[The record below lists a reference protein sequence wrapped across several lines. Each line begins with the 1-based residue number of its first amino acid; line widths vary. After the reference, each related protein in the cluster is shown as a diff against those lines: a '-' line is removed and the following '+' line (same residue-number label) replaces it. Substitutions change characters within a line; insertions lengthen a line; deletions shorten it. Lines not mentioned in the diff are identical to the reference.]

1 MKKRD
6 KKQLLPGIVVA
17 VAIGFLVFLYAPVDL
32 YCSNISEFWFDFGI
46 LIRASLGLFVISTVV
61 LSLIYIILWLIHP
74 VLYRIGLAGGF
85 LGLLCTYIQGNFLV
99 KNLPPLDGTS
109 IRWEEYTALRTED
122 FVLWGVGLVIVVLM
136 YIFLKK
142 DLLSRAVMY
151 LSGGLTLMLLI
162 TAVSVVFTS
171 GALEE
176 KVHYQ
181 YGADKQ
187 FVMSED
193 QNFVILLL
201 DTVDSRT
208 VAELL
213 PEHPEYNEVF
223 RDFTYFENTVGAY
236 SCTERSVPYILS
248 GDWYENDEPFDDYM
262 KRMYRESPLFRN
274 LQERGYNMELC
285 DSELYMDDDVATMFS
300 NIHHVDF
307 GLSSYTRFAKP
318 LLKLIGFRYAPFDLK
333 KKCTFKT
340 SAFAELIRVEN
351 TSEENSCSELDH
363 VFKSQLDIQGITTED
378 SSKKFK
384 FIHLNGAHVPYIYD
398 KDMNIINEWDGTYEQ
413 STQATLVGAMDY
425 IEQLRNSGAYDNT
438 AIIVMSD
445 HGFNGS
451 LGQSGDA
458 TWMRQCAL
466 LLIKGRNE
474 HHDTMQISQAPIS
487 FEDLQE
493 AYVRLLDGKQSD
505 AVFDWKEGDVRE
517 RRFLRYSFLDD
528 SHMQEYMQ
536 TGYAFDM
543 DTMVLTG
550 REYNAEN
557 CRKNNRTGRK
567 KCE

>member
-1 MKKRD
+1 MNKRD
-6 KKQLLPGIVVA
+6 KKQLLPGIVI
-17 VAIGFLVFLYAPVDL
+17 AIAIAFLVFLYAPVDL

-46 LIRASLGLFVISTVV
+46 LIRASLGLFLISAVI
-61 LSLIYIILWLIHP
+61 LSLAYVCLWLIHP
-74 VLYRIGLAGGF
+74 VLYRIGLTGGF

-109 IRWEEYTALRTED
+109 IHWEEYTVLRTED
-122 FVLWGVGLVIVVLM
+122 FVLWGIGSIVAVLM

-142 DLLSRAVMY
+142 DMLSKTVMY

-171 GALEE
+171 GALQE

-181 YGADKQ
+181 YGADKE

-208 VAELL
+208 VTELL
-213 PEHPEYNEVF
+213 ADHPEYNETF

-248 GDWYENDEPFDDYM
+248 GEWYENDEPFDDYM
-262 KRMYRESPLFRN
+262 KRMYQVSPLFN
-274 LQERGYNMELC
+274 TLQERGYNMELC
-285 DSELYMDDDVATMFS
+285 DPELYMDDDVAAMFS
-300 NIHHVDF
+300 NIHRVDLK
-307 GLSSYTRFAKP
+307 LSSYTGFAKP
-318 LLKLIGFRYAPFDLK
+318 LLKLIGFRYAPFELK

-340 SAFAELIRVEN
+340 AAFAELITVEN
-351 TSEENSCSELDH
+351 ISEKISSSELDH
-363 VFKSQLDIQGITTED
+363 IFKGQLDTAGITTED

-398 KDMNIINEWDGTYEQ
+398 KEMNIINEWDGTYEQ
-413 STQATLVGAMDY
+413 STQATLFGAMDY
-425 IEQLRNSGAYDNT
+425 VEQLRESGAYDNT
-438 AIIVMSD
+438 TIIVMSD

-451 LGQSGDA
+451 LAQSGDA
-458 TWMRQCAL
+458 TWMRQCAML
-466 LLIKGRNE
+466 LVKGRNE

-493 AYVRLLDGKQSD
+493 AYVRLLDGQQSD
-505 AVFDWKEGDVRE
+505 SVFDWKEGDVRE

-536 TGYAFDM
+536 TGYASDM
-543 DTMVLTG
+543 DTMILTG
-550 REYNAEN
+550 REYN
-557 CRKNNRTGRK
+557 R
-567 KCE
+567 

>member
-6 KKQLLPGIVVA
+6 KKQLLPGIVVSVA
-17 VAIGFLVFLYAPVDL
+17 VSFLVFLYAPVDL

-46 LIRASLGLFVISTVV
+46 LIKASLGLFLICTAV
-61 LSLIYIILWLIHP
+61 LLLIYICLWLIHP

-85 LGLLCTYIQGNFLV
+85 LGLFCTYIQGNFLI

-109 IRWEEYTALRTED
+109 IRWEEYTVLRMED

-142 DLLSRAVMY
+142 DLLSRTVMY

-162 TAVSVVFTS
+162 TAVSVVLTS
-171 GALEE
+171 GGLQE
-176 KVHYQ
+176 KEHYQ

-208 VAELL
+208 VTELL
-213 PEHPEYNEVF
+213 ADHPEYNETF

-236 SCTERSVPYILS
+236 SCTERAVPYILS
-248 GDWYENDEPFDDYM
+248 GDWYENDEPFDEYS
-262 KRMYRESPLFRN
+262 KRMYQESPLFRT

-285 DSELYMDDDVATMFS
+285 DSELYMDDDLMSMFS
-300 NIHHVDF
+300 NIHKVDF
-307 GLSSYTRFAKP
+307 KVSSYARFAKP
-318 LLKLIGFRYAPFDLK
+318 LVKLIGFRYAPFDLK

-340 SAFAELIRVEN
+340 SAFAELIKVEN
-351 TSEENSCSELDH
+351 TTEETSCSELDH
-363 VFKSQLDIQGITTED
+363 VFKSQLDLKGITTED

-451 LGQSGDA
+451 LGQSGEA

-466 LLIKGRNE
+466 LLVKGRNE

-536 TGYAFDM
+536 TGYASDM
-543 DTMVLTG
+543 DTMIPTG
-550 REYNAEN
+550 REYN
-557 CRKNNRTGRK
+557 R
-567 KCE
+567 

>member
-6 KKQLLPGIVVA
+6 KKQLLPGIVI
-17 VAIGFLVFLYAPVDL
+17 AIAIAFLVFLYAPVDL

-46 LIRASLGLFVISTVV
+46 LIRASLGLFLISAVI
-61 LSLIYIILWLIHP
+61 LSLVYVCLWLIHP
-74 VLYRIGLAGGF
+74 VLYRIGLSGGF
-85 LGLLCTYIQGNFLV
+85 LGLICTYIQGNFLV

-109 IRWEEYTALRTED
+109 IQWEEYTVLRTED
-122 FVLWGVGLVIVVLM
+122 FVLWGIGLIVVVLM

-142 DLLSRAVMY
+142 DMLSKTVMY

-171 GALEE
+171 GALQE

-181 YGADKQ
+181 YGADKE

-208 VAELL
+208 VTELL
-213 PEHPEYNEVF
+213 ADHPEYNEIF

-248 GDWYENDEPFDDYM
+248 GEWYENDEPFDDYM
-262 KRMYRESPLFRN
+262 KRMYQVSPLFN
-274 LQERGYNMELC
+274 TLQERGYNMELY
-285 DSELYMDDDVATMFS
+285 DSELYMDDDVAAMFS
-300 NIHHVDF
+300 NIHRVDLK
-307 GLSSYTRFAKP
+307 LSSYTGFAKP
-318 LLKLIGFRYAPFDLK
+318 LLKLIGFRYAPFELK

-340 SAFAELIRVEN
+340 AAFAELITVEN
-351 TSEENSCSELDH
+351 ISEKISSSELDH
-363 VFKSQLDIQGITTED
+363 IFKGQLDTAGITTED

-398 KDMNIINEWDGTYEQ
+398 KEMNIINEWDGTYEQ
-413 STQATLVGAMDY
+413 STQATLFGAMDY
-425 IEQLRNSGAYDNT
+425 VEQLRESGAYDNT
-438 AIIVMSD
+438 TIIVMSD

-451 LGQSGDA
+451 LALSGDA
-458 TWMRQCAL
+458 TWMRQCAML
-466 LLIKGRNE
+466 LVKGRNE

-493 AYVRLLDGKQSD
+493 AYVKLLDGEQSD
-505 AVFDWKEGDVRE
+505 SVFDWKEGDVRE

-536 TGYAFDM
+536 TGYASDM
-543 DTMVLTG
+543 DTMILTG
-550 REYNAEN
+550 REYN
-557 CRKNNRTGRK
+557 R
-567 KCE
+567 

>member
-17 VAIGFLVFLYAPVDL
+17 AAISFLVFLYAPVDL

-46 LIRASLGLFVISTVV
+46 LIRASLGLFLISTVV
-61 LSLIYIILWLIHP
+61 LLLIYIVLWLIHP

-85 LGLLCTYIQGNFLV
+85 LGLICTYIQGNFLIR
-99 KNLPPLDGTS
+99 NLPPLDGTT
-109 IRWEEYTALRTED
+109 IRWEEYTFLRTED
-122 FVLWGVGLVIVVLM
+122 FILWGIGFVVVVLM
-136 YIFLKK
+136 YIFLKR
-142 DLLSRAVMY
+142 DLLSKTVMY

-171 GALEE
+171 GALQE

-181 YGADKQ
+181 YGADEQ

-208 VAELL
+208 ITELL
-213 PEHPEYNEVF
+213 DEHPEYSEVF

-248 GDWYENDEPFDDYM
+248 GDWYENDEPFDDYG
-262 KRMYRESPLFRN
+262 KRVYQESPLFQT

-285 DSELYMDDDVATMFS
+285 DSELYMDTELMHMFS
-300 NIHHVDF
+300 NIHVVDF
-307 GLSSYTRFAKP
+307 ELSSYTKFAKP
-318 LLKLIGFRYAPFDLK
+318 LLKLIGFRYAPFELK
-333 KKCTFKT
+333 KMCTFKKA
-340 SAFAELIRVEN
+340 AFAELLQVEN
-351 TSEENSCSELDH
+351 TPEETSCSESDH
-363 VFKSQLDIQGITTED
+363 VFKSQLDLQGITVED

-398 KDMNIINEWDGTYEQ
+398 KDMNIINELDGTYEQ
-413 STQATLVGAMDY
+413 SAQATMVGAMDY
-425 IEQLRNSGAYDNT
+425 VEHLRNSEAYDNT
-438 AIIVMSD
+438 VLIVMSD
-445 HGFNGS
+445 HGYNGI
-451 LGQSGDA
+451 LGQSGEA

-493 AYVRLLDGKQSD
+493 AYVRLLDGRRSD
-505 AVFDWKEGDVRE
+505 EVFDWKEGDARE

-528 SHMQEYMQ
+528 DHMQEYIQ
-536 TGYAFDM
+536 TGYASDM
-543 DTMVLTG
+543 DTMIPTG
-550 REYNAEN
+550 REYN
-557 CRKNNRTGRK
+557 R
-567 KCE
+567 

>member
-398 KDMNIINEWDGTYEQ
+398 KDMN
-413 STQATLVGAMDY
+413 
-425 IEQLRNSGAYDNT
+425 R
-438 AIIVMSD
+438 
-445 HGFNGS
+445 
-451 LGQSGDA
+451 
-458 TWMRQCAL
+458 C
-466 LLIKGRNE
+466 
-474 HHDTMQISQAPIS
+474 
-487 FEDLQE
+487 
-493 AYVRLLDGKQSD
+493 
-505 AVFDWKEGDVRE
+505 
-517 RRFLRYSFLDD
+517 
-528 SHMQEYMQ
+528 
-536 TGYAFDM
+536 
-543 DTMVLTG
+543 
-550 REYNAEN
+550 
-557 CRKNNRTGRK
+557 
-567 KCE
+567 

>member
-6 KKQLLPGIVVA
+6 KKQLLPGIVI
-17 VAIGFLVFLYAPVDL
+17 AIAIAFLVFLYAPVDL

-46 LIRASLGLFVISTVV
+46 LIRASLGLFLISAVI
-61 LSLIYIILWLIHP
+61 LSLVYVCLWLIHP
-74 VLYRIGLAGGF
+74 VLYRIGLTGGF
-85 LGLLCTYIQGNFLV
+85 LGLICTYIQGNFLV

-109 IRWEEYTALRTED
+109 IQWEEYTVLRTED
-122 FVLWGVGLVIVVLM
+122 FVLWGIGLIVVVLM

-142 DLLSRAVMY
+142 DMLSKAVMY

-171 GALEE
+171 GALQE

-181 YGADKQ
+181 YGADKE

-208 VAELL
+208 VTELL
-213 PEHPEYNEVF
+213 ADHPEYNEIF

-236 SCTERSVPYILS
+236 SCTERAVPYILS
-248 GDWYENDEPFDDYM
+248 GEWYENDEPFDDYM
-262 KRMYRESPLFRN
+262 KRMYQVSPLFN
-274 LQERGYNMELC
+274 TLQERGYNMELY
-285 DSELYMDDDVATMFS
+285 DSELYMDDDVAAMFS
-300 NIHHVDF
+300 NIHRVDLK
-307 GLSSYTRFAKP
+307 LSSYTGFAKP
-318 LLKLIGFRYAPFDLK
+318 LLKLIGFRYAPFELK

-340 SAFAELIRVEN
+340 AAFAELITVEN
-351 TSEENSCSELDH
+351 ISEKLSSSELDH
-363 VFKSQLDIQGITTED
+363 IFKGQLDTAGITTED

-398 KDMNIINEWDGTYEQ
+398 KEMNIINEWDGTYEQ
-413 STQATLVGAMDY
+413 STQATLFGAMDY
-425 IEQLRNSGAYDNT
+425 VEQLRESGAYDNT
-438 AIIVMSD
+438 TIIVMSD
-445 HGFNGS
+445 HGFNGN
-451 LGQSGDA
+451 LAQNGDA
-458 TWMRQCAL
+458 TWMRQCAML
-466 LLIKGRNE
+466 LVKGRNE

-493 AYVRLLDGKQSD
+493 AYVRLLDGEQSD
-505 AVFDWKEGDVRE
+505 SVFDWKEGDLRE

-536 TGYAFDM
+536 TGYASDM
-543 DTMVLTG
+543 DTMILTG
-550 REYNAEN
+550 REYN
-557 CRKNNRTGRK
+557 R
-567 KCE
+567 

>member
-6 KKQLLPGIVVA
+6 KKQLLPGIVVSVA
-17 VAIGFLVFLYAPVDL
+17 VSFLVFLYAPVDL
-32 YCSNISEFWFDFGI
+32 YCSNISEFWFDFEI
-46 LIRASLGLFVISTVV
+46 LIKASLGLFLICTAV
-61 LSLIYIILWLIHP
+61 LILVYICLWLIHP

-85 LGLLCTYIQGNFLV
+85 LGLLCTYIQGNFLI

-109 IRWEEYTALRTED
+109 IRWEEYTVLRTED

-142 DLLSRAVMY
+142 DLLSRTVMY

-162 TAVSVVFTS
+162 TAVSVVLTS
-171 GALEE
+171 GALQE
-176 KVHYQ
+176 KEHYQ

-208 VAELL
+208 VTELL
-213 PEHPEYNEVF
+213 ADHPEYNETF

-236 SCTERSVPYILS
+236 SCTERAVPYILS
-248 GDWYENDEPFDDYM
+248 GDWYENDEPFDDYS
-262 KRMYRESPLFRN
+262 KRMYQESPLFRT

-285 DSELYMDDDVATMFS
+285 DSELYMDDDLMNMFS
-300 NIHHVDF
+300 NIHKVDF
-307 GLSSYTRFAKP
+307 EVSSYIRFAKP
-318 LLKLIGFRYAPFDLK
+318 LVKLIGFRYAPFDLK

-340 SAFAELIRVEN
+340 SAFAELIKVEN
-351 TSEENSCSELDH
+351 TTEETSCSELDH
-363 VFKSQLDIQGITTED
+363 VFKSQLDLKGITTED

-451 LGQSGDA
+451 LGQSGEA

-466 LLIKGRNE
+466 LLVKGRNE

-536 TGYAFDM
+536 TGYASDM
-543 DTMVLTG
+543 DTMIPTG
-550 REYNAEN
+550 REYN
-557 CRKNNRTGRK
+557 R
-567 KCE
+567 

>member
-6 KKQLLPGIVVA
+6 KKQLLPGIVI
-17 VAIGFLVFLYAPVDL
+17 AIAIAFLVFLYAPVDL

-46 LIRASLGLFVISTVV
+46 LIRASLGLFLISAVI
-61 LSLIYIILWLIHP
+61 LSLVYVCLWLIHP

-85 LGLLCTYIQGNFLV
+85 LGLICTYIQGNFLV

-109 IRWEEYTALRTED
+109 IQWEEYTVLRMED
-122 FVLWGVGLVIVVLM
+122 FVLWGIGLIVVVLM

-142 DLLSRAVMY
+142 DMLSKTVMY

-171 GALEE
+171 GALQE

-181 YGADKQ
+181 YGADKE

-208 VAELL
+208 VTELL
-213 PEHPEYNEVF
+213 ADHPEYNEIF

-236 SCTERSVPYILS
+236 SCTERAVPYILS
-248 GDWYENDEPFDDYM
+248 GEWYENDEPFDDYM
-262 KRMYRESPLFRN
+262 KRMYQVSPLFN
-274 LQERGYNMELC
+274 TLQERGYNMELY
-285 DSELYMDDDVATMFS
+285 DSELYMDDDVAAMFS
-300 NIHHVDF
+300 NIHRVDLK
-307 GLSSYTRFAKP
+307 LSSYTGFAKP
-318 LLKLIGFRYAPFDLK
+318 LLKLIGFRYAPFELK

-340 SAFAELIRVEN
+340 AAFAELITVEN
-351 TSEENSCSELDH
+351 ISEKISSSELDH
-363 VFKSQLDIQGITTED
+363 IFKGQLDTAGITTED

-398 KDMNIINEWDGTYEQ
+398 KEMNIINEWDGTYEQ
-413 STQATLVGAMDY
+413 STQATLFGAMDY
-425 IEQLRNSGAYDNT
+425 VEQLRESGAYDNT
-438 AIIVMSD
+438 VIIVMSD

-451 LGQSGDA
+451 LVQSGDA
-458 TWMRQCAL
+458 TWMRQCAM

-493 AYVRLLDGKQSD
+493 AYVRLLDGEQSD
-505 AVFDWKEGDVRE
+505 SVFDWKEGDVRE

-536 TGYAFDM
+536 TGYASDM
-543 DTMVLTG
+543 DTMILTG
-550 REYNAEN
+550 REYN
-557 CRKNNRTGRK
+557 R
-567 KCE
+567 

>member
-6 KKQLLPGIVVA
+6 KKQLLPGIVLA
-17 VAIGFLVFLYAPVDL
+17 VAIGFLMFLYAPVDL

-46 LIRASLGLFVISTVV
+46 LIRASLGLFAISTVV

-262 KRMYRESPLFRN
+262 KRMYQESPLFRN

-307 GLSSYTRFAKP
+307 GLSSYTRFAKT

-505 AVFDWKEGDVRE
+505 VVFDWKEGDVRE

-550 REYNAEN
+550 REYN
-557 CRKNNRTGRK
+557 R
-567 KCE
+567 

>member
-1 MKKRD
+1 MNKRD
-6 KKQLLPGIVVA
+6 KKQLLPGIVI
-17 VAIGFLVFLYAPVDL
+17 AIAIAFLIFLYAPVDL

-46 LIRASLGLFVISTVV
+46 LIRASLGLFLISAVI
-61 LSLIYIILWLIHP
+61 LSLVYVCLWLIHP
-74 VLYRIGLAGGF
+74 ILYRIGLTGGF

-99 KNLPPLDGTS
+99 KNLPPLDGTT
-109 IRWEEYTALRTED
+109 IHWEEYTVLRTED
-122 FVLWGVGLVIVVLM
+122 FVLWGIGLVVAVLM

-142 DLLSRAVMY
+142 DMLPKTVMY

-171 GALEE
+171 GALQE

-181 YGADKQ
+181 YGADKE

-208 VAELL
+208 VTELL
-213 PEHPEYNEVF
+213 ADHPEYNEIF

-236 SCTERSVPYILS
+236 SCTERAVPYILS
-248 GDWYENDEPFDDYM
+248 GEWYENDEPFDDYM
-262 KRMYRESPLFRN
+262 KRMYQVSPLFNTLR
-274 LQERGYNMELC
+274 ERGYNMELC
-285 DSELYMDDDVATMFS
+285 DSELYMDDDVAAMFS
-300 NIHHVDF
+300 NIHRVDLK
-307 GLSSYTRFAKP
+307 LSSYTRLAKP

-333 KKCTFKT
+333 KKCTVKAA
-340 SAFAELIRVEN
+340 AFAELITVEN
-351 TSEENSCSELDH
+351 VSEKISSSEMDH
-363 VFKSQLDIQGITTED
+363 IFKEQLDNAGITTED

-398 KDMNIINEWDGTYEQ
+398 KEMNIINEWDGTYEQ
-413 STQATLVGAMDY
+413 STQATLFGAMDY
-425 IEQLRNSGAYDNT
+425 VEQLRESGAYDNT
-438 AIIVMSD
+438 VIIVMSD

-451 LGQSGDA
+451 LVQSGDA
-458 TWMRQCAL
+458 TWMRQCAM

-493 AYVRLLDGKQSD
+493 AYVRLLDGEQSD
-505 AVFDWKEGDVRE
+505 SVFDWKEGDARE
-517 RRFLRYSFLDD
+517 RRFLWYSFLDD

-543 DTMVLTG
+543 DTMILTG
-550 REYNAEN
+550 REYN
-557 CRKNNRTGRK
+557 R
-567 KCE
+567 